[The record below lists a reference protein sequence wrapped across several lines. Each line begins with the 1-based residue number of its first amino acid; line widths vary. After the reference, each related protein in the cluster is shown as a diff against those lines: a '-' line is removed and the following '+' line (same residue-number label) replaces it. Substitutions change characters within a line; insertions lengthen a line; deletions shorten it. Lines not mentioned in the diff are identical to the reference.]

1 MDVVGSD
8 ISKRTFDVALS
19 LGGVKYR
26 TRASIANTAA
36 GHAEFVAW
44 LKKHAPTAAVGMEA
58 TGNYH
63 EALADRLVAEGV
75 TVYVINPSQI
85 AAYAKSELGRTKT
98 DRMDAKLIARFC
110 KAQAATGG
118 KLHPYVPLPPAQRKL
133 KALVLR
139 LEEVKGMQQME
150 SNRGQTASAAVQAS
164 IDTLLA
170 TLQTEI
176 TRLEKEIRRHIDD
189 HPDLRGGRELLD
201 SIPGI
206 SDTTI
211 AWLLAY
217 LGDTR
222 QFSDVRELVAFVGLD
237 PRIRESGTWKGQ
249 IRISKCGHALL
260 RAKLYMPA
268 IVAKAHNSIIRAFC
282 QRLAAK
288 GKPGKVIIVAAMR
301 KLLHIAWGV
310 LRSNRPFDPQIAV
323 AG

>member
-1 MDVVGSD
+1 MDAVGCD
-8 ISKRTFDVALS
+8 ISKRTFDVALP
-19 LGGVKYR
+19 LGAEKYR
-26 TRASIANTAA
+26 TRAGIANAAA

-44 LKKHAPTAAVGMEA
+44 LRKHAPTAAVGMEA

-63 EALADRLVAEGV
+63 EALADRLVAEGF

-85 AAYAKSELGRTKT
+85 AAYGRSELSRTKT

-118 KLHPYVPLPPAQRKL
+118 KLHPYVPLPPSQRKL

-150 SNRGQTASAAVQAS
+150 SNRGHTASAAVQTS

-170 TLQTEI
+170 TLQAEI
-176 TRLEKEIRRHIDD
+176 TRLEKQIRQHLDD

-237 PRIRESGTWKGQ
+237 PRIRQSGTWKGQ
-249 IRISKCGHALL
+249 TRISKCGHAVL

-268 IVAKAHNSIIRAFC
+268 IVAKAHNPVVRAFC

-301 KLLHIAWGV
+301 KLLHIVWGV
-310 LRSNRPFDPQIAV
+310 WRSNQPFDPRLDV
-323 AG
+323 AR